1 MGAEEYNGTFIGMRR
16 PHDDLMVFRIRPDA
30 PIPPYEAGQ
39 WISIGVGMWEP
50 RVAGLAVEN
59 VTDEERAKLVRRPLS
74 ISCSILADGSDALLR
89 PEDEAWYELY
99 ATFPREAP
107 VPPAFTARLFALEP
121 GARLWVAEAPRG
133 QNTLAAVQPEDNVL
147 FAATGTGDAPHN
159 RMIWELL
166 RRGHR
171 GRIASFV
178 STRRVI
184 DQAYTDVHRRLMRL
198 VPNYRYIPLATRE
211 QGPRL
216 QHLIQNGELE
226 ERAGFGL
233 DPDRT
238 RVFLCG
244 NPAMVGA
251 PRLQDGQRVFPHA
264 GGMVELLEARGFH
277 CDPEHGTLNI
287 HFERY

>member
-1 MGAEEYNGTFIGMRR
+1 MGVEEYNGTFIGVRR

-50 RVAGLAVEN
+50 RVAGLAPESLA
-59 VTDEERAKLVRRPLS
+59 DEECAKLVRRPLS
-74 ISCSILADGSDALLR
+74 ISSSILADDSDTLLR
-89 PEDEAWYELY
+89 PEDETWYELY
-99 ATFPREAP
+99 ATFPRAAA
-107 VPPAFTARLFALEP
+107 PAFTARLFALEP
-121 GARLWVAEAPRG
+121 GARLWIADAPRG
-133 QNTLAAVQPEDNVL
+133 QNTLAPVQPDDDVL
-147 FAATGTGDAPHN
+147 FAATGTGEAPHN

-171 GRIASFV
+171 GHIASFA
-178 STRRVI
+178 STRQRI
-184 DQAYTDVHRRLMRL
+184 DQAYRGMHERLMRL
-198 VPNYRYIPLATRE
+198 APRYRHIAVVTGE
-211 QGPRL
+211 KMPRL
-216 QHLIQNGELE
+216 QALLRSGELE

-233 DPDRT
+233 DPART

-251 PRLQDGQRVFPHA
+251 PRLQEGSRVFAHQD
-264 GGMVELLEARGFH
+264 GMVELLEQRGFH